1 MRTCVFF
8 LLVILV
14 ESVSVSA
21 HADQSEVDVR
31 VLNERLN
38 NLESQAVQR
47 RGRDQ
52 KLIDL
57 LNRQDDRVAEQA
69 LNALKTKRPRDVTV
83 PLLQQKLERSRRPIG
98 RFVPR

>member
-1 MRTCVFF
+1 MRICVFF
-8 LLVILV
+8 LLVIFV
-14 ESVSVSA
+14 GITSVSVR
-21 HADQSEVDVR
+21 ADQSEVGRR

-57 LNRQDDRVAEQA
+57 LNRQDDRAAEQA
-69 LNALKTKRPRDVTV
+69 LNALKTKRPRDTTV
-83 PLLQQKLERSRRPIG
+83 PLLQQKLERSRRPVG